1 MAIADVFDAV
11 SENRCYRASMP
22 MDQCSDIIRQGAG
35 QDFYSLPAKVF
46 LDIRPQVEAI
56 HAQVA

>member
-22 MDQCSDIIRQGAG
+22 IDQCSDIIRQGAG
-35 QDFYSLPAKVF
+35 QDFAPLLAEVF

-56 HAQVA
+56 RTQVQ

>member
-1 MAIADVFDAV
+1 MAIADAFDAV

-22 MDQCSDIIRQGAG
+22 IDQCSDIIRQGAG
-35 QDFYSLPAKVF
+35 QDFAPLLAEVF

>member
-22 MDQCSDIIRQGAG
+22 IDQCSDIIRQDAG
-35 QDFYSLPAKVF
+35 QDFDSLPAKVF

-56 HAQVA
+56 HAQVT

>member
-11 SENRCYRASMP
+11 SENRCYRASMR
-22 MDQCSDIIRQGAG
+22 SDIIRQGAG
-35 QDFYSLPAKVF
+35 QDFDSLPAKVF

-56 HAQVA
+56 HAQVT